1 MSFLVRL
8 PETAYRDDALKD
20 FTVDPDFTLGNAQ
33 AMMWLSQLAYET
45 DDRDKV
51 KRVLKRFGLEMR
63 AFGTNIPITGLLP
76 RKACFIVAGGRG
88 ATFVTFA
95 GTDPL
100 KIQDWFTDLTVTPLP
115 NVRHEGFVEAAK
127 AVQPEIEAAI
137 RSRGVAEQAVY
148 FTGHSMGGALAHIA
162 AMDSLEAGFRATAVY
177 TFGGPR
183 AGGQDFF
190 NAYTPELGDRT
201 FRLVHGED
209 IVATVPPSLGG
220 DFRHVGRLLHC
231 PHGST
236 FAGRTLAPNNGNDP
250 NLIEAVLDAALD
262 NGLRIPRFELP
273 LNIDPRF
280 LDQSPDLPI
289 VLRDHVP
296 ANYFR
301 ALSIPLK

>member
-8 PETAYRDDALKD
+8 PLDTYRDDALD
-20 FTVDPDFTLGNAQ
+20 GFTVTPDFTPGNAQ

-51 KRVLKRFGLEMR
+51 GKILKALKLEMR
-63 AFGTNIPITGLLP
+63 GFGTNTPITGLLP
-76 RKACFIVAGGRG
+76 RKACFIVASGHG

-100 KIQDWFTDLTVTPLP
+100 KIQDWFTDLTVAPLL
-115 NVRHEGFVEAAK
+115 NVRHEGFVEAAR
-127 AVQPEIEAAI
+127 AVRPEIEAAI
-137 RSRGVAEQAVY
+137 GNQGAAEQPVF

-162 AMDSLEAGFRATAVY
+162 ALDRLKAGFRATAVY

-183 AGGQDFF
+183 AGGLDFF
-190 NAYTPELGDRT
+190 NDYTPGLGDRT

-236 FAGRTLAPNNGNDP
+236 FAGQTLAPNNGNDP
-250 NLIEAVLDAALD
+250 NLIQAGLNAALD
-262 NGLRIPRFELP
+262 IGLHIPRFELP
-273 LNIDPRF
+273 PKIDPRF

-289 VLRDHVP
+289 VVRDHVP